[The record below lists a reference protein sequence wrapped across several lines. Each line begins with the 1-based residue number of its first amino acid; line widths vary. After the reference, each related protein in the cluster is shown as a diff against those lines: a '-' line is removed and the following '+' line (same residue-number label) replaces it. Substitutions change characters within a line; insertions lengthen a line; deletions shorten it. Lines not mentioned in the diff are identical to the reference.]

1 MAHAGEPAAR
11 SALAGQWYAGSERS
25 LRREISECFEHDFGP
40 GETPPQPAAPQEPR
54 TTIGLVSPHAGVAYS
69 GPAAAHGYLRIAK
82 QGVPDVVVV
91 IGPSHKPRC
100 NAIMGAGC
108 WETPLGPAQI
118 HEDVAERLM
127 AECDWLQDAPHAIEG
142 EQSIELQLPFLK
154 FIYGDQL
161 LWVPVMLSEQSYE
174 MASKLGEGLARAL
187 EGMDA
192 VIVGS
197 SDLSHQES
205 EDVVAQHDPLV
216 IERVLALDP
225 SGLTRVRR
233 ENNITMCGYGPVAAM
248 LTAAKALGATT
259 AEQLSYYTSADI
271 AGAHGYVVG
280 YLSAAV
286 DRP

>member
-1 MAHAGEPAAR
+1 MADAGEPAAR
-11 SALAGQWYAGSERS
+11 SALAGQWYAGSEQD
-25 LRREISECFEHDFGP
+25 LRREISGCFEHSFGP
-40 GETPPQPAAPQEPR
+40 GEAPPDPTAPEQPR

-82 QGVPDVVVV
+82 QGVPDVVIV
-91 IGPSHKPRC
+91 IGPSHKLRC
-100 NAIMGAGC
+100 NATISHGF

-118 HEDVAERLM
+118 HEYVAVRLM
-127 AECDWLQDAPHAIEG
+127 AECDWLEHAPHAIEG
-142 EQSIELQLPFLK
+142 EQSVELQLPFLK

-161 LWVPVMLSEQSYE
+161 AWVPVMLNDQSCE

-216 IERVLALDP
+216 IERVLALDH

-233 ENNITMCGYGPVAAM
+233 ENNVTMCGYGPVAAM

-280 YLSAAV
+280 YLSAAAN
-286 DRP
+286 RP